1 MEDVSIRL
9 LRAEE
14 IECRIAT
21 INEKGLSLLL
31 FKDARV
37 DQKIL
42 DEVFGAFAW
51 KRTHQSIDGNL
62 YCTVEIFDKENQI
75 WVAKQDVGTT
85 GYTEKEKSQASD
97 SFKRACFNWGIG
109 RELYSAPFIWVSAT
123 KTEIR
128 KNGDRYLCSDRFSVA
143 HIEYN
148 EEREIA
154 GLAIRNDSKGIIVYE
169 LLPQNKKTKQPPE
182 KMRTAAAQQV
192 PNEQQRATA
201 AAQSMSNEQQRA
213 TAVAQSMSNEQQK
226 AATAARSMS
235 NEQQRE
241 ATTARSM
248 SNEQQREATTAR
260 SMSNEQQR
268 GATAA
273 QPLQDKQTKAV
284 EEAQPLSDEQL
295 RTAAAAAKR
304 STVKAQKKAAVTK
317 PQMDGLKAELE
328 RTGVTIEDVKDRYK
342 IQNLEGMSEDL
353 YKRVMTA
360 LSRTKS
366 IVVA

>member
-1 MEDVSIRL
+1 MEKCIIRL
-9 LRAEE
+9 MRADE
-14 IECRIAT
+14 IECRVAT
-21 INEKGLSLLL
+21 VNEKGVSVLLY
-31 FKDARV
+31 KDARV

-182 KMRTAAAQQV
+182 KMRTAAAQQG

-201 AAQSMSNEQQRA
+201 AAQSMSNEQ
-213 TAVAQSMSNEQQK
+213 
-226 AATAARSMS
+226 
-235 NEQQRE
+235 
-241 ATTARSM
+241 
-248 SNEQQREATTAR
+248 
-260 SMSNEQQR
+260 
-268 GATAA
+268 
-273 QPLQDKQTKAV
+273 TKAV
-284 EEAQPLSDEQL
+284 EKAQPLSDEQP

-304 STVKAQKKAAVTK
+304 STVKAQKKATVTK

>member
-1 MEDVSIRL
+1 MEKSIIRL
-9 LRAEE
+9 LRADE
-14 IECRIAT
+14 IECRVAT
-21 INEKGLSLLL
+21 VNEKGVSVLLY
-31 FKDARV
+31 KDARV

-192 PNEQQRATA
+192 PNEQKRATA
-201 AAQSMSNEQQRA
+201 AAQSMSNE
-213 TAVAQSMSNEQQK
+213 
-226 AATAARSMS
+226 
-235 NEQQRE
+235 
-241 ATTARSM
+241 
-248 SNEQQREATTAR
+248 
-260 SMSNEQQR
+260 
-268 GATAA
+268 
-273 QPLQDKQTKAV
+273 QTKAV

>member
-1 MEDVSIRL
+1 MEKSIIRL
-9 LRAEE
+9 LRADE
-14 IECRIAT
+14 IECRVAT
-21 INEKGLSLLL
+21 VNEKGVSVLLY
-31 FKDARV
+31 KDARV

-169 LLPQNKKTKQPPE
+169 LLPQNKKAKQPPE
-182 KMRTAAAQQV
+182 KMQTAAAQQV

-201 AAQSMSNEQQRA
+201 AAQSMSNEQ
-213 TAVAQSMSNEQQK
+213 
-226 AATAARSMS
+226 
-235 NEQQRE
+235 
-241 ATTARSM
+241 
-248 SNEQQREATTAR
+248 
-260 SMSNEQQR
+260 
-268 GATAA
+268 
-273 QPLQDKQTKAV
+273 TKAV
-284 EEAQPLSDEQL
+284 EEAQPLSDEQP
-295 RTAAAAAKR
+295 RTVVAAAKR
-304 STVKAQKKAAVTK
+304 STVKAQKKATVTK